1 MRRGLLFGADQIVAD
16 WAFVQFGYKPSKFDR
31 AVGVIDCD
39 TRQLVGAALY
49 QAYNGNDVQ
58 FSYYGC
64 ATLSVGIVR
73 AMARIAV
80 ADLDVSRATIVTSR
94 RNKSLIR
101 FLGRTGFRL
110 EGAMRCFYGRVDA
123 PRNTGLRFVIF
134 RPELARL
141 AGLSAAERRAP
152 GTA

>member
-1 MRRGLLFGADQIVAD
+1 MRCGLLFGADQVVAD
-16 WAFVQFGYKPSKFDR
+16 WAFAQFGYKPSKFDK
-31 AVGVIDCD
+31 AVGVIRCD
-39 TRQLVGAALY
+39 TQALVGDGLF
-49 QAYNGNDVQ
+49 QCYNGNDVQ
-58 FSYYGC
+58 FSYYGR
-64 ATLSVGIVR
+64 ATLSAGIVR

-80 ADLDVSRATIVTSR
+80 VDFDVSRATIVTSR
-94 RNKSLIR
+94 RNKSLVR

-141 AGLSAAERRAP
+141 AGLATAERRAP